1 MPIRTRVLFLVRH
14 GQYLSGI
21 EGQRDEVLT
30 PLGQRQAERLGKRLA
45 PIPFSSIWQSDMPR
59 AVQTAEILASFL
71 PHLTPRTS
79 RLLREGIPSVA
90 PHFGA
95 EYRPPRAQM
104 LATRQRMDRAFER
117 FVRPSSTD
125 RIELIVAH
133 GNIIRYLIRRTL
145 DDAPQRWWQMDI
157 LQCGL
162 SIIRV
167 TKARRVLSSFNDAG
181 HLPPKMQTYL

>member
-1 MPIRTRVLFLVRH
+1 MAIPTRVLFLVRH
-14 GQYLSGI
+14 GQYLSSV
-21 EGQRDEVLT
+21 EGKQDEVLT

-45 PIPFSSIWQSDMPR
+45 PIPFSAIWQSDMPR
-59 AVQTAEILASFL
+59 AVETAEILESFI
-71 PHLTPRTS
+71 PNSRRRTS

-90 PHFGA
+90 PHFSA

-104 LATRQRMDRAFER
+104 LQTRQRMDLAFER
-117 FVRPSSTD
+117 FVRPSRVD

-133 GNIIRYLIRRTL
+133 GNIIRYLIRRAL
-145 DDAPQRWWQMDI
+145 DDATQRWWQMDI

-162 SIIRV
+162 SILRV
-167 TKARRVLSSFNDAG
+167 TKERRVLVSFNDAG